1 MGIYDRD
8 YVRSAPANGGLRSA
22 GRLGPLGGWGV
33 THWLIVLC
41 VAVFFVDRFLP
52 RTTAF
57 LAPGQIITPEL
68 FERRGA
74 IAPSDIVQRIAVD
87 STGQTGEVTYF
98 HRPTGLPIAT
108 EYVLIVTPIQKYL
121 QFTTAQALMYPDAQ
135 RGLVGFEFWRFF
147 GYQFLHADWT
157 HILFNMLGLWFFGLE
172 VERFLGRKRF
182 LAFYLLC
189 GFFGA
194 LLYMLLNAG
203 GVLLLQSGFTW
214 IPPFLPNSPYLPLIG
229 ASGSIY
235 GVVIAGAYLA
245 PNERAELLYIIPIKL
260 KTLAFILILVAV
272 ATLLTQG
279 PNAGG
284 QAAHLGGAIA
294 GWFFIRR
301 PAMLNNFFDLLGR
314 ADPTS
319 RTNRTRREQ
328 KRSVE
333 LRVEVDRVLAKVHE
347 HGLQSLTEAEKAT
360 LREAS
365 RL

>member
-1 MGIYDRD
+1 MGSGGR
-8 YVRSAPANGGLRSA
+8 GGLLA
-22 GRLGPLGGWGV
+22 GWGV

-41 VAVFFVDRFLP
+41 VAVFIVDRMLP

-68 FERRGA
+68 YERRGS
-74 IAPSDIVQRIAVD
+74 IAPSDIVERVAVD
-87 STGQTGEVTYF
+87 PSTQTGEVTYF

-157 HILFNMLGLWFFGLE
+157 HLLFNMLGLWFFGLE

-203 GVLLLQSGFTW
+203 GVLLVQSGSSW

-235 GVVIAGAYLA
+235 GVVIAGACLA
-245 PNERAELLYIIPIKL
+245 PNDTALLLYLIPMRL
-260 KTLAFILILVAV
+260 RTLAIILIVVAV

-319 RTNRTRREQ
+319 RTNRSRREQ
-328 KRSVE
+328 KRSST
-333 LRVEVDRVLAKVHE
+333 LRSEVDRVLAKVHE
-347 HGLQSLTEAEKAT
+347 HGLHSLTEAEKEV